1 MGLVVAQAM
10 NAESGDGCDLV
21 PLCYSKKHKV
31 YRENGLMGKL
41 LFFKLCVCIWV
52 EEKAHKG
59 KGSIEGHMLALKQGV
74 G

>member
-10 NAESGDGCDLV
+10 NGDSGDGCDLV

-41 LFFKLCVCIWV
+41 LFFKLCACIWV

-59 KGSIEGHMLALKQGV
+59 IH
-74 G
+74 